1 MIALVISTTS
11 VSYVFVFPALIS
23 LRRKHPD
30 APRPYRVP
38 GGMAGA
44 WAAVVISELFVI
56 VSAVTLLWPGAI
68 YGLFGQSYSIEDNW
82 GVSRAFFEWVTLGSF
97 AVMVLVGVLFWAI
110 GRADRRRGLTGEVED
125 VLQAAAPADPAPGG
139 H

>member
-30 APRPYRVP
+30 AARPYRVP

-44 WAAVVISELFVI
+44 WAAV
-56 VSAVTLLWPGAI
+56 AVP
-68 YGLFGQSYSIEDNW
+68 
-82 GVSRAFFEWVTLGSF
+82 
-97 AVMVLVGVLFWAI
+97 
-110 GRADRRRGLTGEVED
+110 DRGGGMGFSS
-125 VLQAAAPADPAPGG
+125 APGTPIPLLTC
-139 H
+139 